1 MSFSR
6 SASDKMMLSLTHG
19 KDAVKLD
26 IFYGS
31 DFFLETQGQIYDMI
45 EKSPNAIER
54 KNLLVR
60 LAQRRN
66 MFNKQKAIKE
76 VVLYKL
82 MPYSSDIDFDKAVAN
97 GTVDPVIFEFQT
109 RFSYW
114 VSMFESFY
122 GNIATFWKEMES
134 SESTKLITLN
144 NLMINLIKTNT
155 NTDGKETSNQ
165 SESL

>member
-1 MSFSR
+1 M
-6 SASDKMMLSLTHG
+6 
-19 KDAVKLD
+19 
-26 IFYGS
+26 
-31 DFFLETQGQIYDMI
+31 
-45 EKSPNAIER
+45 AIC
-54 KNLLVR
+54 
-60 LAQRRN
+60 
-66 MFNKQKAIKE
+66 I
-76 VVLYKL
+76 
-82 MPYSSDIDFDKAVAN
+82 SGDIDYTTTIKLIEENFGDFLGEGAHCKAVAN